1 MVVQMGDE
9 YLSADWILTV
19 ILCRS
24 SGGHAALRKNTGA
37 VRKNSFAL
45 RKTKKAPPMAGPRSV
60 VFMQLCDFSLLGGGH
75 RNHGHIGLT
84 IDGALVAPR
93 IQVVEHRMD
102 AVGFKTHSSSLVE

>member
-60 VFMQLCDFSLLGGGH
+60 VFMQLCNFSLLGGGH

>member
-24 SGGHAALRKNTGA
+24 SGGHAALRKN
-37 VRKNSFAL
+37 SFAL

-60 VFMQLCDFSLLGGGH
+60 VFMQLCNFSLLGGGH